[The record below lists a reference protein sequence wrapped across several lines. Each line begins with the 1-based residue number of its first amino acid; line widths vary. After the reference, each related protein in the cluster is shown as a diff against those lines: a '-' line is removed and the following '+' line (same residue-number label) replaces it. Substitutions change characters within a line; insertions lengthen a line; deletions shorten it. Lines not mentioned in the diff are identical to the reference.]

1 MSAYG
6 NYSKTPDLIT
16 IEQAVKNFRSLIEN
30 SITTAGELG
39 KAAMIRSSRP
49 IQNIHEAVKAD
60 LIRHGINPSQIFPP
74 LGTTKPELEIA
85 GFIKKKAQDICVT
98 PLGKSPKEEK
108 LKEGLLREAN
118 DYYGKDYTERIIS
131 INVRSQISSLA
142 KNFDTLYERA
152 IAEAQNLHVRCQRMC
167 LGEVYMIAVPEYDS
181 NAIKRK
187 KVKFIDRAG
196 TVEKYIKSF
205 QAINGRTDTSR
216 EEYKYETACLLIV
229 DFSVKE
235 PKIYS
240 TDEELRVSGLLTI
253 NSDASIMELAWSR
266 FTSSLLTTY
275 SSRFKEGR

>member
-6 NYSKTPDLIT
+6 NFSKIPDLIT
-16 IEQAVKNFRSLIEN
+16 IEQAVKNFRSLIED
-30 SITTAGELG
+30 SITTAGESG

-60 LIRHGINPSQIFPP
+60 LIRHGIDPPRIFPP

-98 PLGKSPKEEK
+98 PKGKSPKEET
-108 LKEGLLREAN
+108 LKEGLLREAS

-131 INVRSQISSLA
+131 INVRSQISSLP

-152 IAEAQNLHVRCQRMC
+152 IAEAQNLHVRCPRMC

-181 NAIKRK
+181 DAIKRK
-187 KVKFIDRAG
+187 KVKFIDRDG

-205 QAINGRTDTSR
+205 QAINGRDDTTR

-229 DFSVKE
+229 DFTAKE

-240 TDEELRVSGLLTI
+240 TDEELKASGLLA
-253 NSDASIMELAWSR
+253 NDSDASIRELAWPR
-266 FTSSLLTTY
+266 FTSSLLATY
-275 SSRFKEGR
+275 SSRFDEGS